1 MIVRNTHEAIIDQD
15 QFDRVQV
22 IVASRSR
29 RVKRGDTASLFS
41 QVLKCSTCGRTLTY
55 NFRDHYYMCPLAKLK
70 GTEYCDRH
78 YINENALKEIVLKQL
93 QGIIRVTICDSK
105 QFGELM
111 VNKLDKDKT
120 TLISRYLRLKQEYE
134 YKLKESD
141 NKLTRIYDD
150 YYEQK
155 INERMFETLT
165 NKITQDQER
174 YLKEIKKA
182 NEILEQ
188 QDQHNKNVEK
198 WIELV
203 EKYKNIEE
211 LNFEGVHKL
220 IEKIIVHEKEVDAL
234 GQVTQRLEIYYTFI
248 GQVDSR
254 W

>member
-1 MIVRNTHEAIIDQD
+1 
-15 QFDRVQV
+15 
-22 IVASRSR
+22 
-29 RVKRGDTASLFS
+29 
-41 QVLKCSTCGRTLTY
+41 
-55 NFRDHYYMCPLAKLK
+55 
-70 GTEYCDRH
+70 
-78 YINENALKEIVLKQL
+78 
-93 QGIIRVTICDSK
+93 
-105 QFGELM
+105 
-111 VNKLDKDKT
+111 
-120 TLISRYLRLKQEYE
+120 
-134 YKLKESD
+134 
-141 NKLTRIYDD
+141 
-150 YYEQK
+150 
-155 INERMFETLT
+155 MFETLT

-211 LNFEGVHKL
+211 LNFEVVHKL